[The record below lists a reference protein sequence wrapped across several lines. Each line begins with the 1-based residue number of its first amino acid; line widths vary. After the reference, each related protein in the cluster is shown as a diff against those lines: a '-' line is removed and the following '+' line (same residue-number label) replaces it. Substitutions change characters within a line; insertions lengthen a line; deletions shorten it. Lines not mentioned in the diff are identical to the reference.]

1 MTTGFLTDSGIRV
14 WSQTVNDE
22 TFDVAP
28 HGRLAVRGARLD
40 GCIFSGLH
48 LKEFIFQ
55 GCERS
60 VFSGCRFVNCRIDEW
75 HHTFMDF
82 VDCEFESVKIK
93 KWRLDEGDVVDCR
106 FEGAIA
112 DAVIWGDTA
121 AKSGIEYRRNRF
133 ERNDLSGVDPCS
145 VDFRSGVDLATNVLP
160 GSGGCAPLLVLGCGP
175 QVAQAALD
183 RLGEVPEELRAA
195 AEQYLS
201 VSLWAMHL
209 GSGQK
214 DWFGWPLRSTSPEV
228 WAEVLGLVRTV
239 EAEMSGEH

>member
-75 HHTFMDF
+75 HGPSPRI
-82 VDCEFESVKIK
+82 VDTV
-93 KWRLDEGDVVDCR
+93 VVDY
-106 FEGAIA
+106 A
-112 DAVIWGDTA
+112 AVGSVA
-121 AKSGIEYRRNRF
+121 ARRA
-133 ERNDLSGVDPCS
+133 S
-145 VDFRSGVDLATNVLP
+145 
-160 GSGGCAPLLVLGCGP
+160 
-175 QVAQAALD
+175 
-183 RLGEVPEELRAA
+183 
-195 AEQYLS
+195 
-201 VSLWAMHL
+201 
-209 GSGQK
+209 
-214 DWFGWPLRSTSPEV
+214 
-228 WAEVLGLVRTV
+228 
-239 EAEMSGEH
+239 

>member
-121 AKSGIEYRRNRF
+121 AKPGIEYRRNRF

-175 QVAQAALD
+175 QVAQAPRSCAQQRNSTCRCRCGLCILAQG
-183 RLGEVPEELRAA
+183 RRT
-195 AEQYLS
+195 
-201 VSLWAMHL
+201 
-209 GSGQK
+209 GSG
-214 DWFGWPLRSTSPEV
+214 GHCVRHHRRS
-228 WAEVLGLVRTV
+228 GLKCWD
-239 EAEMSGEH
+239 